1 MAKSSLAIHETLEIH
16 EIMTMKQACLV
27 KAVAVRSFVKD
38 ETLEKLIAQDIK
50 DSEQALNDLQKLL
63 ADHEGGGSH
72 E

>member
-1 MAKSSLAIHETLEIH
+1 MAKSPLAIHETLEIH
-16 EIMTMKQACLV
+16 EIMTMKQSCLV

-63 ADHEGGGSH
+63 ADHEGGGLH

>member
-1 MAKSSLAIHETLEIH
+1 
-16 EIMTMKQACLV
+16 MKQSCLV

-50 DSEQALNDLQKLL
+50 DSEQALNDLQRLL

>member
-38 ETLEKLIAQDIK
+38 ETLEKIDC
-50 DSEQALNDLQKLL
+50 SR
-63 ADHEGGGSH
+63 H
-72 E
+72 

>member
-1 MAKSSLAIHETLEIH
+1 
-16 EIMTMKQACLV
+16 MTMKQACLV
-27 KAVAVRSFVKD
+27 KAVAVRSFVKKD

>member
-1 MAKSSLAIHETLEIH
+1 LAKSPLAIHETLEIH
-16 EIMTMKQACLV
+16 EIMTMKQSCLV

-63 ADHEGGGSH
+63 ADHEGGGLH

>member
-1 MAKSSLAIHETLEIH
+1 MAKSPLAIHETLEIH
-16 EIMTMKQACLV
+16 EIMTMKQSCLV

-50 DSEQALNDLQKLL
+50 DSEQALNDLQRLL